1 MSTFTRC
8 HTGQF
13 SALENNNPP
22 PPPPNLPVEADGEL
36 IGMTP
41 VRIRTIPAA
50 IPSARG

>member
-1 MSTFTRC
+1 MSTLHKV

-13 SALENNNPP
+13 SALEITT
-22 PPPPNLPVEADGEL
+22 PNLPVEADGEL

-50 IPSARG
+50 FLLRAVD